1 MTPKEYKDMMA
12 YLTRSGIKD
21 KVKFA
26 SDIARPD
33 PKPIVKEIELFN
45 AFNRRN
51 PMAGGGMLVQPSAD
65 GSRPGY
71 AGDKSLK
78 PGQKKFTSIGKEPG
92 IFKISTRASD
102 QIKFAI
108 NYTDN
113 EGNYKVFK
121 SPGGFKNI
129 TEAKKARN
137 KKITSLEK
145 ELNIPGSFPIP
156 IVFFSPGFKL
166 LSPAYPCLVP
176 PKPGF
181 TNIPP
186 PAIGLR
192 SSKSL

>member
-1 MTPKEYKDMMA
+1 MDEELLRIIDLFDNDEVTTA
-12 YLTRSGIKD
+12 D
-21 KVKFA
+21 KI
-26 SDIARPD
+26 DRPENPYRD
-33 PKPIVKEIELFN
+33 FEE
-45 AFNRRN
+45 RN
-51 PMAGGGMLVQPSAD
+51 PRADGGMLVQPSAD

-129 TEAKKARN
+129 TEAKKARDKKIKN
-137 KKITSLEK
+137 KKFRKRIKYS
-145 ELNIPGSFPIP
+145 
-156 IVFFSPGFKL
+156 
-166 LSPAYPCLVP
+166 
-176 PKPGF
+176 
-181 TNIPP
+181 
-186 PAIGLR
+186 
-192 SSKSL
+192 